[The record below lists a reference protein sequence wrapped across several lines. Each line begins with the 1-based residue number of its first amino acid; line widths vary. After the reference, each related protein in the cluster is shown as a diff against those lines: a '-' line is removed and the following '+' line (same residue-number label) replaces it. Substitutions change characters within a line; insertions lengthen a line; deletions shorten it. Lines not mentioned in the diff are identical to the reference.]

1 MSLLGCISKYKGN
14 LNKEAKDLALHLV
27 NYRSWNEREPLI
39 DGADYIRYALTHKR
53 KRLHSMVSERSTIED
68 VAKAAGVSIATV
80 SRVLNNTG
88 KVADATRTRVMN
100 AVGTLG
106 YSPNAA
112 ARSLAA
118 RRTYTIGLTV
128 HTIDGDYF
136 QHMLQGAEDAAS
148 QHGYTLMLY
157 TTRNV
162 KRFQLGRHNADGA
175 IIFADSQ
182 ADRQLAEFNAMGFP
196 VVLLHRSQPSGMQMP
211 VVTVENKKGARM
223 MTDHLIENCGRTRI
237 AFLRGPDDQEDSYW
251 REMGY
256 RESLAAHGIAVDDT
270 LIGRGEFV
278 IEHAR
283 ETVRGWLRDKLP
295 IDAIFAGDDESALG
309 AMMALQEKGVRCPAD
324 IAVTGFD
331 DIRLAQYLNPPLTTV
346 RAPIEAAAAEAVY
359 QLVKLINGE
368 RAAPKTLLATELV
381 VRESC
386 GWRLKLRQGAKG

>member
-1 MSLLGCISKYKGN
+1 MSLLECTSKYKGN
-14 LNKEAKDLALHLV
+14 LKKEAKDPVSYTSQYGVKTIQTA
-27 NYRSWNEREPLI
+27 LI
-39 DGADYIRYALTHKR
+39 DGLNDIRYAQMHQR
-53 KRLHSMVSERSTIED
+53 KRLHSMVNERSTIED

-88 KVADATRTRVMN
+88 KVADATRTRVMS
-100 AVGTLG
+100 AVGALG
-106 YSPNAA
+106 YSPSAA

-157 TTRNV
+157 TTRSV

-182 ADRQLAEFNAMGFP
+182 ADRRLAEFYATGFP
-196 VVLLHRSQPSGMQMP
+196 VVLLHRSPPDGMHMP
-211 VVTVENKKGARM
+211 FVTVENKKGARM

-256 RESLAAHGIAVDDT
+256 RESLAAHGIAFDPALV
-270 LIGRGEFV
+270 GRGEFV

-309 AMMALQEKGVRCPAD
+309 AMMALQERGVRCPAD

-368 RAAPKTLLATELV
+368 PAAPKTLLATELV

-386 GWRLKLRQGAKG
+386 GWRLKLRQGVHS

>member
-1 MSLLGCISKYKGN
+1 M
-14 LNKEAKDLALHLV
+14 V
-27 NYRSWNEREPLI
+27 N
-39 DGADYIRYALTHKR
+39 
-53 KRLHSMVSERSTIED
+53 ERSTIED

-88 KVADATRTRVMN
+88 KVADATRTRVMS
-100 AVGTLG
+100 AVGALG
-106 YSPNAA
+106 YSPSAA

-157 TTRNV
+157 TTRSV

-182 ADRQLAEFNAMGFP
+182 ADRRLAEFHATGFP
-196 VVLLHRSQPSGMQMP
+196 VVLLHRSPPDGMHMP
-211 VVTVENKKGARM
+211 FVTVENKKGARM

-256 RESLAAHGIAVDDT
+256 RESLAAHGIAFDPV
-270 LIGRGEFV
+270 LVGRGEFV

-309 AMMALQEKGVRCPAD
+309 AMMALHEKGVRCPAD

-368 RAAPKTLLATELV
+368 PAAPKTLLATELV

-386 GWRLKLRQGAKG
+386 GWRLKLRQGASS

>member
-1 MSLLGCISKYKGN
+1 MG
-14 LNKEAKDLALHLV
+14 
-27 NYRSWNEREPLI
+27 
-39 DGADYIRYALTHKR
+39 
-53 KRLHSMVSERSTIED
+53 SERSTIED
-68 VAKAAGVSIATV
+68 VARAAGVSIATV

-88 KVADATRTRVMN
+88 KVADATRTRVMG
-100 AVGTLG
+100 AVGALG

-118 RRTYTIGLTV
+118 RRTYTLGLTV

-162 KRFQLGRHNADGA
+162 KKFRLGRHNADGA
-175 IIFADSQ
+175 IVFADSQ
-182 ADRQLAEFNAMGFP
+182 ADRQLADFYAADFP
-196 VVLLHRSQPSGMQMP
+196 VVLLHRSSPAGMQMP

-256 RESLAAHGIAVDDT
+256 RESLAAHEIPFDPALV
-270 LIGRGEFV
+270 GRGEFV

-283 ETVRGWLRDKLP
+283 ETVRGWLRDRLP

-368 RAAPKTLLATELV
+368 HAAPKTLLATELV

-386 GWRLKLRQGAKG
+386 GWRLKLRQGTNS

>member
-1 MSLLGCISKYKGN
+1 MG
-14 LNKEAKDLALHLV
+14 
-27 NYRSWNEREPLI
+27 
-39 DGADYIRYALTHKR
+39 
-53 KRLHSMVSERSTIED
+53 SERSTIED

-88 KVADATRTRVMN
+88 KVADATRTRVMS
-100 AVGTLG
+100 AVGVLG

-118 RRTYTIGLTV
+118 RRTYTLGLTV

-162 KRFQLGRHNADGA
+162 KRFQLGPHNADGA
-175 IIFADSQ
+175 IVFADSQ
-182 ADRQLAEFNAMGFP
+182 ADRQLAAFYATGFP
-196 VVLLHRSQPSGMQMP
+196 VVLLHRSSPAGMHMP
-211 VVTVENKKGARM
+211 VVTVENKKGARL
-223 MTDHLIENCGRTRI
+223 MTDHLIENCGRRRI
-237 AFLRGPDDQEDSYW
+237 AFLRGPDDQEDSHW

-256 RESLAAHGIAVDDT
+256 RESLAAHEIPFDPALV
-270 LIGRGEFV
+270 GRGEFV

-283 ETVRGWLRDKLP
+283 DTVRGWLRDRLS

-368 RAAPKTLLATELV
+368 QAAPKTLLATELI

-386 GWRLKLRQGAKG
+386 GWRLKLRQGTNS